1 MILTTFVVLL
11 IARWYYRSRSG
22 RCNSKERLA
31 GKTVI
36 VTGASSGIGKEAAR
50 EFASRGARVIL
61 ACRNLIK
68 ARKVAA
74 EIIGHT
80 GNKDVFVEYLDTS
93 NLDSVRLFCRQI
105 LRNEEHLHILVN
117 NAGIVGPQ
125 AKQVTKDGL
134 ELTMATNH
142 YGHFLLTNLLLDR
155 MIASGPGRIINVSSG
170 IHVIA
175 RKINLRDLNFLASN
189 YSPTSAY
196 AQSKLCNILFTKE
209 LAEKL
214 EGTEVTANSLHPGAV
229 GTDFFRKGE
238 FQQTWYARVVNGV
251 LSFVV
256 HFAGKTSELG
266 AQTTI
271 YLAVSKDVEK
281 VSGRYFEDC
290 KLSSSSWLAQDR
302 RVAKALWEVSEAD
315 VQLRP
320 REEHY

>member
-11 IARWYYRSRSG
+11 IVRWYYRSRSG
-22 RCNSKERLA
+22 RCNSKEQLV

-36 VTGASSGIGKEAAR
+36 VTGASAGIGKEAAK

-80 GNKDVFVEYLDTS
+80 GNKDVVVEYLDTS

-125 AKQVTKDGL
+125 AKQITKDGL

-155 MIASGPGRIINVSSG
+155 MIASGPGRIINVSSAA
-170 IHVIA
+170 HVFT
-175 RKINLRDLNFLASN
+175 RRINLRDLNFEATS
-189 YSPTSAY
+189 YSPSSAY

-214 EGTEVTANSLHPGAV
+214 KGTEVTANSLHPGAV
-229 GTDFFRKGE
+229 GTDFFSKND
-238 FQQTWYARVVNGV
+238 FPLNWSARIINGF

-271 YLAVSKDVEK
+271 YLAVSGDVER
-281 VSGRYFEDC
+281 VSGQYFEDC
-290 KLSSSSWLAQDR
+290 KLSSSSWLAKDR
-302 RVAKALWEVSEAD
+302 YVAKGLWEVSEVE

-320 REEHY
+320 REEHF